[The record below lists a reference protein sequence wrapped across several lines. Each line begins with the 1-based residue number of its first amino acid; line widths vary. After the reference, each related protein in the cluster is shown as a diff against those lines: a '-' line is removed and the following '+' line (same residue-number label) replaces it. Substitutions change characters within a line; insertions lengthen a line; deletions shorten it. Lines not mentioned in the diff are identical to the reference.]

1 MGSNDAR
8 FLCLFRYLEETRE
21 KSLNAISCRVEPNVR
36 VEITDTDLA
45 VTSSLI
51 GGMFVTT

>member
-21 KSLNAISCRVEPNVR
+21 KSLNAISCRVE
-36 VEITDTDLA
+36 ITDTDLG
-45 VTSSLI
+45 VHR
-51 GGMFVTT
+51 M